1 MLRSKYLLSPIL
13 NIFQI
18 RNISRSVFLCCHE
31 SKKAQQAINHKGKP
45 TIFDKIINK
54 EIDVK
59 LLFED
64 DECLAFNDISPQ
76 APVHFLV
83 IPRQRIDMIENTTP
97 ADHQVNINIVQI
109 NTR

>member
-1 MLRSKYLLSPIL
+1 MLRSKNLFSSIQ
-13 NIFQI
+13 NVSRIR
-18 RNISRSVFLCCHE
+18 RNISRSAFLCCDE
-31 SKKAQQAINHKGKP
+31 IEKAQQAINHKENR

-64 DECLAFNDISPQ
+64 DRCLAFNDISPR
-76 APVHFLV
+76 APIHFLV

-97 ADHQVNINIVQI
+97 ADHQVNMNFVQI
-109 NTR
+109 